1 MPKKMLLFDF
11 DETLASLTDLHR
23 LSWRQ
28 TLNDVNITDDLKLLL
43 PAQKYRME
51 RFDSAMRIS
60 QYFFKN
66 KAHEINL
73 KDFFRTDD
81 RLVITNRLL
90 ELKESHL
97 LYSINQ
103 LGYSESIQRLISNFI
118 FAFDILSKEYD
129 FGIISS
135 TRQSI
140 IYSFLSK
147 VGLVD
152 TFKFVIGEE
161 QLWRDNHLHDK
172 PSAYAL
178 TQIPERY
185 RTNTSCIYI
194 GDDVRIDS
202 LFAYNAEIPFIQM
215 SAKDDLMYLIP
226 LLKEIT

>member
-23 LSWRQ
+23 ISWRQ
-28 TLNDVNITDDLKLLL
+28 TLDDVNITDDLKLLL

-51 RFDSAMRIS
+51 RFDSVARIT
-60 QYFFKN
+60 QHFFRS

-73 KDFFRTDD
+73 KDFFQTND
-81 RLVITNRLL
+81 RSIITSRLL

-97 LYSINQ
+97 LFSINQ
-103 LGYSESIQRLISNFI
+103 LGYSEAVQRLVPNFI
-118 FAFDILSKEYD
+118 FACDILSKEYD

-140 IYSFLSK
+140 IYSFLNK

-161 QLWRDNHLHDK
+161 LLWHNNKLHDK
-172 PSAYAL
+172 PSAYAM
-178 TQIPERY
+178 TQIPERHK
-185 RTNTSCIYI
+185 TNTLRIYL

-202 LFAYNAEIPFIQM
+202 LFAYNSKMPFIQM
-215 SAKDDLMYLIP
+215 SAKDDVMYIIP
-226 LLKEIT
+226 LLKEVA